1 MSEGSNPTF
10 EGVMAADTAFHQAAT
25 AIEFDTKIEASAL
38 SVCFES
44 PDVAAACSEINQC
57 RWQECRDAWQIL
69 KSRDASLG
77 SEIKA
82 VVNELDAPHL
92 RPTSILQRI
101 QDGVKPACHGLFTLV
116 DYLKAGTNS
125 NPPQPQ

>member
-1 MSEGSNPTF
+1 MSDSNNPSF
-10 EGVMAADTAFHQAAT
+10 EEVLSADTAFHQATT
-25 AIEFDTKIEASAL
+25 AIEFDTQKEACAL
-38 SVCFES
+38 RSCFES

-57 RWQECRDAWQIL
+57 RWQECKDAWQKL
-69 KSRDASLG
+69 KCRDVSVG
-77 SEIKA
+77 TEIKA
-82 VVNELDAPHL
+82 VVSELDAPHL

-125 NPPQPQ
+125 NPPQSQ